1 MIKIFRESS
10 IVNQLTIVVLS
21 IVLCVFAGLT
31 LFVNNDVNKS
41 FIANAE
47 QSTMQHA
54 KQLARSFDFFYTLL
68 NKQTNEIT
76 EVFTH
81 LFPGDIA
88 IDTSQTIQV
97 GKYTVPV
104 LLSEG
109 DVVTNNFTK
118 PDLFTKMTGGTATVF
133 MRVEDDF
140 LRVSTS
146 LRKTDGSRA
155 FGTLLGKSHPGYHQL
170 MQGKKYQGTAF
181 LFGRHYMAN
190 YLPFKDKTG
199 KVIGILYVGFDY
211 TQSLAALKQS
221 IADLHIAKTGFAYI
235 VDIKA
240 GKNQGKLV
248 MHPSQEGKHISDAAL
263 QGAHIL
269 KNLIDTETSTLRIQD
284 ASNNSNSEQLIA
296 FARSD
301 KWQWGVVVNGRTQ
314 EFTEY
319 AGELNFNMIMLS
331 ILSIIVIGFL
341 TFINLKIKLRPIKTI
356 CGYMEAIST
365 GNLSIK
371 IETDSGSSSSNN
383 EIHNLSHSMLA
394 ILEGLYDVTKQ
405 INTTMQATTERLNTV
420 SSNVEHLSNDLTRQ
434 QQETDMVACAI
445 EDMKSAS
452 QEVAN
457 NAVAAAD
464 QTQLVRTE
472 AENGDL
478 IVKDV
483 VDSILS
489 ISTEVNGLSSM
500 IELVKQDSN
509 DIGTVIDVIQNIA
522 EQTNLLALNAAIEA
536 ARAGD
541 SGRGFSVVADEV
553 RNLAHKTATSTTEIR
568 EMIERLQG
576 NTSNATH
583 GMELCNTKVQS
594 SVEMTTKAGQS
605 LEQIT
610 QSVATISD
618 SSMLIASAAEEQTTV
633 SEDIGNNVEN
643 IKSIAANTSEFSRQM
658 ISTVTELNNANT
670 ELKSAVSVF
679 KHEQ

>member
-54 KQLARSFDFFYTLL
+54 KQLARSFDFFYTIL

-81 LFPGDIA
+81 LFPGSIT
-88 IDTSQTIQV
+88 IDTSQTMQV

-109 DVVTNNFTK
+109 EIVTNNFTK

-146 LRKTDGSRA
+146 LRKTDGTRA
-155 FGTLLGKSHPGYHQL
+155 FGTLLGKSHPGYRQL
-170 MQGKKYQGTAF
+170 IQGNKYQGTAF

-190 YLPFKDKTG
+190 YLPFKNSAG

-211 TQSLAALKQS
+211 TQSLDALKQS
-221 IADLHIAKTGFAYI
+221 IADLQIAKTGFAYI

-248 MHPSQEGKHISDAAL
+248 MHPSQEGQNISEVTP
-263 QGAHIL
+263 QGTQIL
-269 KNLIDTETSTLRIQD
+269 NRLVDNETSTLRIQD
-284 ASNNSNSEQLIA
+284 ASNNSKNEQLLA

-301 KWQWGVVVNGRTQ
+301 KWQWGVIVNGRTQ
-314 EFTEY
+314 EFTEH
-319 AGELNFNMIMLS
+319 AGDLNFSMIMLS
-331 ILSIIVIGFL
+331 IFSIIVIGFL

-356 CGYMEAIST
+356 CSYMEAIST

-371 IETDSGSSSSNN
+371 IATDSGSDKSNN
-383 EIHNLSHSMLA
+383 EIHYLTRSMRA

-405 INTTMQATTERLNTV
+405 INTTMQTTTARLDTV
-420 SSNVEHLSNDLTRQ
+420 SANVAHLSKDLTRQ

-472 AENGDL
+472 AENGDA

-483 VDSILS
+483 VGSILS

-576 NTSNATH
+576 NTSNATQ

-643 IKSIAANTSEFSRQM
+643 IKSIAANTSEFSQQM
-658 ISTVTELNNANT
+658 ISTVAELNNANT
-670 ELKSAVSVF
+670 ELKTALSVF
-679 KHEQ
+679 KHE